1 MGGGDGGGGGGGVVE
16 VIKSKGCSRLLVGLS
31 PPLNSFKGLQPV
43 KPMSP
48 AASSSVASDRLAV
61 RSGAPFLG
69 LVICV
74 TGLSKGLTFF
84 KFYFL
89 VMVVGVDIKQVIFI
103 FIFIGIINE
112 VMMLYDI
119 LNRSLVICYLHV

>member
-1 MGGGDGGGGGGGVVE
+1 MGGGDGGGGVVE

-89 VMVVGVDIKQVIFI
+89 VMVVGVDIKQVIF
-103 FIFIGIINE
+103 FFFIGIINE